1 MFSVSRIFA
10 PPIKVFRRRMVPVP
24 KSSMLD
30 APPPPV
36 TIDADPCFG
45 DYCIKA
51 TVEQTGKNP
60 KTYIGYS
67 QNMEIVLK
75 TKQVCERLKGKGD
88 QCSDPEMTFKGGKCD
103 EVIFVRSVDGT
114 LKMIR

>member
-1 MFSVSRIFA
+1 
-10 PPIKVFRRRMVPVP
+10 
-24 KSSMLD
+24 
-30 APPPPV
+30 
-36 TIDADPCFG
+36 
-45 DYCIKA
+45 
-51 TVEQTGKNP
+51 
-60 KTYIGYS
+60 
-67 QNMEIVLK
+67 MEIVLK